1 MELRLKRIA
10 RKEKYTIGKLY
21 VNGTYVCD
29 TLEDRDRFFRGE
41 GKVAGETAIPCGR
54 YEVSQNYYSPRF
66 GSKSPY
72 KEVCNGYVPRLM
84 EVPFFAGV
92 LIHAG
97 NSHRDTE
104 GCVLL
109 GQNKEVGKVL
119 NSKVTWTRL
128 MKDYLLPAKKRNE
141 KVYITIE

>member
-41 GKVAGETAIPCGR
+41 SKVAGETAIPCGR

-92 LIHAG
+92 LIHCG
-97 NSHRDTE
+97 NYADYETLYKRMAIPA
-104 GCVLL
+104 
-109 GQNKEVGKVL
+109 
-119 NSKVTWTRL
+119 R
-128 MKDYLLPAKKRNE
+128 KDLLPTNE
-141 KVYITIE
+141 RIEVI